1 MLYTGMAL
9 FTGIPVATLR
19 TYRSEAQVALQ
30 QVLTVQRVIRIS
42 TADGKSVAFGP
53 TDIAQLKSYISTL
66 DRAIAILEG
75 NTSALLPYSVA
86 TWTR

>member
-1 MLYTGMAL
+1 MLYTIMAL

-30 QVLTVQRVIRIS
+30 QVLTMQRVIRIS

-53 TDIAQLKSYISTL
+53 TDIVQLRSYLSAL
-66 DRAIAILEG
+66 DRAISILEG
-75 NTSALLPYSVA
+75 NRSASCPYSVA